1 MRGARL
7 NNQEIK
13 GLFMTRYVS
22 GFQIVPDD
30 GKKVEA
36 DLPSGHATVVR
47 KIETLTGDVVV
58 KEINKKNGMFSADIK
73 EEDRQQWW
81 LEAQK
86 KAELIAD
93 EVRKKQNHAYF
104 VPKTFVAH
112 GKVREQYASGQ
123 RWRDV
128 FKTLSPQDKEW
139 ACKALAQFVNDMSE
153 LRPIKHDNRVRSVPG
168 VPIKGPGALADILDS
183 WDAKYV
189 APEDKKLIQDVYEYL
204 SRTPENQ
211 LMVFGHNDLH
221 GDNIIIDIDKRQI
234 SIIDFEL
241 AGYQSAFDGLYV
253 HSIVQIPEYWEYL
266 NGLPRAT
273 NPGLQWNFV
282 PEHAEMYRFLRWGYM
297 TIVREGKSLESM
309 SENIKEACKKI
320 RYVLA
325 TARTK
330 LKQPVQKQ
338 KQLLVAMSHYEKED

>member
-1 MRGARL
+1 MKNETKRANMG
-7 NNQEIK
+7 I
-13 GLFMTRYVS
+13 F
-22 GFQIVPDD
+22 
-30 GKKVEA
+30 
-36 DLPSGHATVVR
+36 VR
-47 KIETLTGDVVV
+47 DMLWAQLMMSLLGILL
-58 KEINKKNGMFSADIK
+58 ADIK

-168 VPIKGPGALADILDS
+168 VPIKGPGALADILGT
-183 WDAKYV
+183 WDEKYV

-204 SRTPENQ
+204 INNKKVMYSTDMAILYGFDTEYAYDASRQRKAYRRTKNNP
-211 LMVFGHNDLH
+211 
-221 GDNIIIDIDKRQI
+221 IKR
-234 SIIDFEL
+234 
-241 AGYQSAFDGLYV
+241 A
-253 HSIVQIPEYWEYL
+253 
-266 NGLPRAT
+266 
-273 NPGLQWNFV
+273 
-282 PEHAEMYRFLRWGYM
+282 
-297 TIVREGKSLESM
+297 K
-309 SENIKEACKKI
+309 
-320 RYVLA
+320 VLA
-325 TARTK
+325 P
-330 LKQPVQKQ
+330 LKAGKF
-338 KQLLVAMSHYEKED
+338 H